1 MSLSPGKNRLYRFE
15 VGEWEKAC
23 RSLGR
28 PCDDAARRKL
38 HIECGAPA
46 SSAHF
51 TEADLKAVLK
61 KLRSFSQMGNLKAQM
76 GDDPR
81 EDALAR
87 AWIAVAVIV
96 TAAKRPGQSLH
107 DARKAY
113 IEGTCH
119 RMFHVGTD
127 DASDR
132 QLQVLMGALEKSA
145 DRKTGTA
152 PASSEASADDGEP
165 F

>member
-1 MSLSPGKNRLYRFE
+1 MSPGKNRLYRFE

-23 RSLGR
+23 KRLGR

-46 SSAHF
+46 SSADF
-51 TEADLKAVLK
+51 TEAHLKAVLK
-61 KLRSFSQMGNLKAQM
+61 KLRSFSQMDNLAAQM

-81 EDALAR
+81 EDALNR
-87 AWIAVAVIV
+87 CWVAVAVIV
-96 TAAKRPGQSLH
+96 TAAQRPSQSLQ

-113 IEGTCH
+113 IEGTCR

-132 QLQVLMGALEKSA
+132 QLQIVMGALEKSA
-145 DRKTGTA
+145 DRKTGTT
-152 PASSEASADDGEP
+152 PAASETSAGNVEP